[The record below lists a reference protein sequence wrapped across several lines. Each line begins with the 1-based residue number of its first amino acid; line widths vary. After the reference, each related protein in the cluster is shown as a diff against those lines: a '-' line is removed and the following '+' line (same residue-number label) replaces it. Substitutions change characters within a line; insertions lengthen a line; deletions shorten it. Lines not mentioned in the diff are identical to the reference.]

1 MNQAQI
7 KKERTE
13 SILKEI
19 IPEAI
24 SQLNDERVHGIGV
37 VEVVCSK
44 GRSDAKVYLDPAF
57 ILDEEKP
64 IIVKQL
70 NKARYTI
77 ENHCK
82 MEQGWYNCPN
92 LSFEFDTQ
100 LEHVNKMDNL
110 FAKIEKELQK

>member
-64 IIVKQL
+64 TILKQL
-70 NKARYTI
+70 NKARYNI